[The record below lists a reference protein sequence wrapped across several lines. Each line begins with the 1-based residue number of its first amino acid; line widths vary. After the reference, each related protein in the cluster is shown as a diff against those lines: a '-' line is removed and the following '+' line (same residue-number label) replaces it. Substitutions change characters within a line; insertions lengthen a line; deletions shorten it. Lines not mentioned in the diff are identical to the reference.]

1 MHRGLPGIN
10 TKSVLLDDDHLTINF
25 RFDTRL
31 VHPSSGSLADIVL
44 WVVLIHTLRFA
55 RFSASVPN

>member
-1 MHRGLPGIN
+1 
-10 TKSVLLDDDHLTINF
+10 LTINF

>member
-1 MHRGLPGIN
+1 MHRGLPEIN
-10 TKSVLLDDDHLTINF
+10 TMLVLLDEGHLTINF
-25 RFDTRL
+25 RFDIRL